1 MSTGSENHGWLV
13 LKHKS
18 DDQIRVLATH
28 DGGRT
33 WSPLEIPS
41 LRATTWWPD
50 VVRFVSEKTG
60 FLFVTEYDNPRAKGF
75 EGQSVFYTADG
86 GAHWRR
92 YPLKYSIYSC
102 QAFEGDLLC
111 SARNPHSR
119 IGVLTLHPR

>member
-1 MSTGSENHGWLV
+1 
-13 LKHKS
+13 
-18 DDQIRVLATH
+18 
-28 DGGRT
+28 
-33 WSPLEIPS
+33 